1 LHYALDL
8 WFDRKVGP
16 RSEGSAL
23 IIRFADD
30 FVCAFQHREDAR
42 TFYEDLGARLGR
54 FGLAVAPDKTR
65 TLRFSRYDLGGSGVF
80 EFLGFEFR
88 WVKGRRGGRH
98 VRRRT
103 SPKKFRASVANF
115 TTWIRR
121 NRHSK
126 MRRLFATL
134 NSKYRG
140 YWNYYGVIG
149 NSASLQRFF
158 FRTQRLLFK
167 WLNRRSGRT
176 SYTWAGFNALLRHF
190 QVERPRITEAPA
202 SRQLTLF

>member
-1 LHYALDL
+1 MHYALDL
-8 WFDRKVGP
+8 WFDRKVRPGA
-16 RSEGSAL
+16 RGSAL

-30 FVCAFQHREDAR
+30 FVCAFEHRQDAR
-42 TFYEDLGARLGR
+42 TFYKELGERLGK

-65 TLRFSRYDLGGSGVF
+65 TLRFSRQDLGGSGGF

-88 WVKGRRGGRH
+88 WAAGRKGGRY

-126 MRRLFATL
+126 MRRLFAIL

-149 NSASLQRFF
+149 NSAALNRFF

-167 WLNRRSGRT
+167 WLNRRSGRR
-176 SYTWAGFNALLRHF
+176 SYTWVGFNALLDHF

-202 SRQLTLF
+202 IRTRALS